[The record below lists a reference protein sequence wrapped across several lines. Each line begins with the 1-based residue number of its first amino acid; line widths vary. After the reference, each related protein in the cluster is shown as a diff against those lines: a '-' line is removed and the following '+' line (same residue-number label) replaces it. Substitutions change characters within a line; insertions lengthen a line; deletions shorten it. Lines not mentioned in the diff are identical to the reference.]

1 MNINKIAQ
9 TVYQKQ
15 TEKGKARG
23 KEKDFAEDF
32 LGSLKGKMAGGETE
46 ISDKREDNA
55 LLPKEISENGYLY
68 GASSRITV
76 LTARSVTSQAVS
88 ECGVRGISYEQCD
101 YVKICIEEGYVYKAQ
116 VDKEKESVYVEEKRE
131 DGQVKGYE
139 ADPNKIDED
148 TENNLEHFVLEA
160 WRKALNQY
168 TDYVQER
175 IKNGPEK
182 FRTGGSEFTLEEW
195 DKLMEKIDKDIDMLK
210 EEQKERLEKEAA
222 KAEAKE
228 LLKEQEEEDGK
239 TE

>member
-15 TEKGKARG
+15 AEKGKARG

-32 LGSLKGKMAGGETE
+32 LGSLKGKMADGGAE

-55 LLPKEISENGYLY
+55 LLPKDISENEYRY
-68 GASSRITV
+68 GVSSRITV
-76 LTARSVTSQAVS
+76 LTARSVTSRAVS

-116 VDKEKESVYVEEKRE
+116 VDREKESVYVEEKRE
-131 DGQVKGYE
+131 DGLVKGYE
-139 ADPNKIDED
+139 ADPHKIKED
-148 TENNLEHFVLEA
+148 TENNLEQFVLEA

-228 LLKEQEEEDGK
+228 RLKEQEEEDGE